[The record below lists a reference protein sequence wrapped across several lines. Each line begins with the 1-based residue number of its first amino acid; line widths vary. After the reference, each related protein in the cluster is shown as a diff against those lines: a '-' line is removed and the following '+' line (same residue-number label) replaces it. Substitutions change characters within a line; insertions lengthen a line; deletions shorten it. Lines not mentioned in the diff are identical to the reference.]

1 MEKKLKKSKD
11 KVLFGVCGGLAE
23 YCDIDPTIVRILTGV
38 AACVWGLYNC
48 LFDCSNCDAKS
59 RIKFLF

>member
-1 MEKKLKKSKD
+1 MEKRLKKSKD

-38 AACVWGLYNC
+38 AACVWGFGIIAYLIAA
-48 LFDCSNCDAKS
+48 LVMPKAE
-59 RIKFLF
+59 